1 MVRTDLL
8 DLGGERLS
16 AGEGRRLLL
25 EVAQEPVELAGTRY
39 LALPET
45 VAVTLDLSRT
55 TGGGYALRLRFS
67 ATLSGPCMRCL
78 EPAAPLVAV
87 DAREVDLPGGGEELD
102 SPYVDGD
109 LLDVRRW
116 VHDALVLAA
125 PDQLLCAPDCQGL
138 CPVCA
143 VALSSVGAEHV
154 HEREPDPRWAKL
166 RELDLG

>member
-16 AGEGRRLLL
+16 AGEGRRLSL
-25 EVAQEPVELAGTRY
+25 EVAQEPVELAGARY

-45 VAVTLDLSRT
+45 VPVMLDLSRT

-102 SPYVDGD
+102 SPYVARPTARGCARSARSRCRASARSTSTSASPIRAGPSCASSIWASAD
-109 LLDVRRW
+109 RRRPAT
-116 VHDALVLAA
+116 VSFGNA
-125 PDQLLCAPDCQGL
+125 G
-138 CPVCA
+138 VCA
-143 VALSSVGAEHV
+143 MMAW
-154 HEREPDPRWAKL
+154 R
-166 RELDLG
+166 